1 MKNSIFVLIMI
12 STLFFSSCGN
22 QGTTQEMI
30 QNVCKESQNICG
42 LTTDLCKMYNITE
55 ACNIVN
61 EVCYYTNMICTNV
74 INSKDREKL
83 ERTVSEMKILKNSIE
98 TMKTNYSTES
108 PVTVESY
115 DKGQIDNILNQLVI
129 IEQRFAE

>member
-1 MKNSIFVLIMI
+1 MFASFVL
-12 STLFFSSCGN
+12 LSCGN
-22 QGTTQEMI
+22 QGTTQELI
-30 QNVCKESQNICG
+30 QNICTESQNICG
-42 LTTDLCKMYNITE
+42 LTTDLCKMYNIPD

-61 EVCYYTNMICTNV
+61 EVCYYTNSICTNV

-83 ERTVSEMKILKNSIE
+83 ERTVSEMKTLSDSIE

-108 PVTVESY
+108 PITVESY
-115 DKGQIDNILNQLVI
+115 DKGKIDNILNQLVI